1 MKRTLIAVVA
11 SLLIVGPLTSAG
23 AQGTAARFQGRVL
36 WIAGQT
42 MIVALGDGPSVRI
55 DLTRVSQSDYQALG
69 QNDWVVV
76 DAVIFRGS
84 RRVIATS
91 VQRSGAPYPESP

>member
-1 MKRTLIAVVA
+1 MKRTLIAFAA
-11 SLLIVGPLTSAG
+11 SLLIVGPLTSVG
-23 AQGTAARFQGRVL
+23 AQERALRFQGRVL

-42 MIVALGDGPSVRI
+42 MMVALDEGPSVSI
-55 DLTRVSQSDYQALG
+55 DLARVAQGDYHVLG

-76 DAVIFRGS
+76 DAVIPTGS

-91 VQRSGAPYPESP
+91 VQRASVPSPQAP